1 MLQDYRQEKWYTI
14 FTEIL
19 IKTIQSASLAA
30 NVNEFVSSS
39 VEALSPNIKISLS
52 ERQQILEN
60 LWKIFNVSLNL
71 TNLTLIKYKLF
82 YFRIQRRP
90 TKIKLPPR

>member
-39 VEALSPNIKISLS
+39 VEALSPNIKISIA

-60 LWKIFNVSLNL
+60 LWKVFNVSLNL
-71 TNLTLIKYKLF
+71 F
-82 YFRIQRRP
+82 
-90 TKIKLPPR
+90 